1 MAKDNKNTAKYY
13 EGIGRRKTSTARV
26 RIYKGKKDNMVNDKK
41 LEEYF
46 TIPKQIRDILSPLKL
61 TELEEKYYFTA
72 KTEGGGITGQSGS
85 VMLGL
90 ARALVKMNEEFKS
103 VLKKDGLLTRD
114 PRMVE
119 RKKYHHRK
127 ARKKPQFSKR

>member
-1 MAKDNKNTAKYY
+1 MADTKNSKKYF

-26 RIYKGKKDNMVNDKK
+26 RIYLDKGQDIVNEIPA
-41 LEEYF
+41 EEYF
-46 TIPKQIRDILSPLKL
+46 TVKRFYNNAMAPVNTIDLGRD
-61 TELEEKYYFTA
+61 YYVSV
-72 KTEGGGITGQSGS
+72 KVSGGGVNGQSDS
-85 VMLGL
+85 VKLGL
-90 ARALVKMNEEFKS
+90 ARALVKINPEYKPE
-103 VLKKDGLLTRD
+103 LKHKGYLTRD